1 MSEMVTPIKPVT
13 LTASERVKLRSLGFG
28 NRQRKVK
35 ELRTSNLA
43 KKMDLERVSSQID
56 GLNRFLNENPQI
68 AETMMKYRSKP
79 LKPLSPDSKP
89 KTFEGYDITI
99 EDLRKEME
107 KGFTI
112 EQLERRFLMAD
123 KAGVTVAVDKTRK
136 TSKPSKVKTVAI
148 KDQGEAGRRA
158 QAMAQPNITP
168 MNVETRDSLH
178 RGLVGMADRVQAP
191 PWLQDK
197 IVLMD
202 PDKLKEIY
210 YENPQFFE
218 VVFDYE
224 DITYDEHFGGWLVG
238 GYEMERIENFV
249 RMYELRYGEI

>member
-1 MSEMVTPIKPVT
+1 M
-13 LTASERVKLRSLGFG
+13 VKLRPFEMSRAQ
-28 NRQRKVK
+28 RQRIQKIVAEKKAKDIAMAKKTVKDAQTNAELVMRTTLGTYKVPEGVKFGKVSQKAVDELSEIYEKYKDVPELEFKNVEKIENATLATTVK
-35 ELRTSNLA
+35 ERP
-43 KKMDLERVSSQID
+43 KPERKSKVA
-56 GLNRFLNENPQI
+56 GTKFKTP
-68 AETMMKYRSKP
+68 AES
-79 LKPLSPDSKP
+79 
-89 KTFEGYDITI
+89 
-99 EDLRKEME
+99 DLR
-107 KGFTI
+107 
-112 EQLERRFLMAD
+112 
-123 KAGVTVAVDKTRK
+123 
-136 TSKPSKVKTVAI
+136 AI
-148 KDQGEAGRRA
+148 AT
-158 QAMAQPNITP
+158 AQPNITP

-249 RMYELRYGEI
+249 RMYEQRYGEI

>member
-1 MSEMVTPIKPVT
+1 M
-13 LTASERVKLRSLGFG
+13 VKLRPFEMS
-28 NRQRKVK
+28 RAQRKTIQKIVAENK
-35 ELRTSNLA
+35 MKDSAMA
-43 KKMDLERVSSQID
+43 KKTAERIAKDSAMAKKTTERIAKDSAMVMRATLGTYKVPEGVKFGKVSQRMVDEVSKIYEKYKDVPELEFKNVERI
-56 GLNRFLNENPQI
+56 EN
-68 AETMMKYRSKP
+68 AA
-79 LKPLSPDSKP
+79 L
-89 KTFEGYDITI
+89 G
-99 EDLRKEME
+99 
-107 KGFTI
+107 
-112 EQLERRFLMAD
+112 
-123 KAGVTVAVDKTRK
+123 
-136 TSKPSKVKTVAI
+136 TVAI
-148 KDQGEAGRRA
+148 DKTAPKPNRKAKVAGTKFKTPTESDLRA
-158 QAMAQPNITP
+158 IATTQPNITP

-197 IVLMD
+197 IALMD

-249 RMYELRYGEI
+249 RMYEQRYGEI